1 MYTSRVIFSIKFG
14 GVGERGRGEKG
25 GGRHLGQ
32 HIKAVSVVRMGAFAP

>member
-1 MYTSRVIFSIKFG
+1 MGGWGVGGR

>member
-1 MYTSRVIFSIKFG
+1 MGGR

-32 HIKAVSVVRMGAFAP
+32 HIKAVSVVKDGGICSLAVANL